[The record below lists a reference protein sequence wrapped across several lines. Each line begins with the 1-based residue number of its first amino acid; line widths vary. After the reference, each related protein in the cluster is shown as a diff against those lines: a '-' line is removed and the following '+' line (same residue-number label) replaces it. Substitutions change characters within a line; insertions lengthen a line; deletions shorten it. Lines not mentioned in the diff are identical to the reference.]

1 MGLEFSI
8 EQKQVS
14 SVFKKYR
21 NTIDIYTEDE
31 EKDKEFYKLLFA
43 RLLEGTSEKISD
55 IYPLG
60 CSRQVI
66 KKCKED
72 NDFSRRKLYIV
83 DGDIV
88 LQYNPKENNK
98 YLFVLDAYC
107 IENYVIDK
115 KSVCQT
121 AYMLYP
127 CMEIEKVYEKLNYEK
142 MLLEIAEP
150 LIQLFFHYS
159 IQNECFNAFNQ
170 LHIDT
175 YLTKNNLDL
184 EKIDAK
190 IDEIKKILLSNGKTE
205 SEYLE
210 LLYNRRSKFPYDT
223 DSLLRIVSGKDF
235 LIPYISCYIKKSY
248 NNNLRLPKESWK
260 YNFLKY
266 CDLSRLS
273 NLKAAILSA

>member
-1 MGLEFSI
+1 MSLEFTM

-60 CSRQVI
+60 CCRQVI
-66 KKCKED
+66 KKCNED
-72 NDFSRRKLYIV
+72 KDFSRRKLYIV

-98 YLFVLDAYC
+98 YLFVLNAYC

-115 KSVCQT
+115 DSVCQT
-121 AYMLYP
+121 AYMFYP
-127 CMEIEKVYEKLNYEK
+127 CTEIDKVYQKLNYER
-142 MLLEIAEP
+142 MLLEITEP

-159 IQNECFNAFNQ
+159 IQNECFNVFNQ
-170 LHIDT
+170 LHINF
-175 YLTKNNLDL
+175 YLTKNKLDL
-184 EKIDAK
+184 NKINAK
-190 IDEIKKILLSNGKTE
+190 INEIKNIILSNGKTE

-210 LLYNRRSKFPYDT
+210 LLSNRKRNFPNGS
-223 DSLLRIVSGKDF
+223 DSLLKIVSGKDF
-235 LIPYISCYIKKSY
+235 LIPYISCYVKTIF
-248 NNNLRLPKESWK
+248 NQNIRLPKESWK
-260 YNFLKY
+260 YHFLKY

-273 NLKAAILSA
+273 DLKQAIISA

>member
-1 MGLEFSI
+1 MSLEFTM

-14 SVFKKYR
+14 SVFKRYR

-43 RLLEGTSEKISD
+43 RLLEGTSEIISD

-66 KKCKED
+66 KKCNED

-107 IENYVIDK
+107 IENFVIDEN
-115 KSVCQT
+115 SVCKT
-121 AYMLYP
+121 AYSLYP
-127 CMEIEKVYEKLNYEK
+127 CMEIQKVYEKLNYER
-142 MLLEIAEP
+142 MLIEIAEP

-159 IQNECFNAFNQ
+159 IHNECFNAFNQ
-170 LHIDT
+170 LHIYT
-175 YLTKNNLDL
+175 YLTKNNIDL
-184 EKIDAK
+184 KKIDAK
-190 IDEIKKILLSNGKTE
+190 IDEIKSILLSNGKTE

-210 LLYNRRSKFPYDT
+210 LLSNRKSKFPYDT

-235 LIPYISCYIKKSY
+235 LIPYISCYIRTIINQNIK
-248 NNNLRLPKESWK
+248 LPKESWK
-260 YNFLKY
+260 YHLLKY
-266 CDLSRLS
+266 YDLSRLS
-273 NLKAAILSA
+273 DLKQAILSA